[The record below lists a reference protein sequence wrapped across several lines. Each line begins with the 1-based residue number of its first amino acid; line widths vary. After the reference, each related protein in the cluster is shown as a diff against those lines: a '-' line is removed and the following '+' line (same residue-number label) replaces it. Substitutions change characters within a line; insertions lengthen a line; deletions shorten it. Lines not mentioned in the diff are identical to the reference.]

1 MRIVH
6 GSRIEIRAES
16 QHRGGI
22 SRRKRLFEGEVGSI
36 DNFSLVISRPKDRY
50 SPRHR
55 HNFEQ
60 FRYQIEGEAN
70 YSRTGVLKPG
80 MLGYFPEAVHYG
92 PQTQGQGQEL
102 CVMALQCGGASGSG
116 YLGRDAEYN
125 VTKELE
131 KLGTFKDGVFFRNP
145 GVPGKKNL
153 DGAQAIWE
161 HAMGRPLVYP
171 KPRYDVPIF
180 MHPENFAWMPVGGHK
195 GVSEKP
201 MGTFTE
207 RKISARFV
215 KLAPG
220 AAFKISGGRDI
231 YVVLKG
237 AGDLQGEDY
246 DLYTALFVEKKS
258 DRATFKAREDTE
270 MLHFH
275 LPDLA
280 PVKAG
285 RSRQVEMQ
293 AAE

>member
-1 MRIVH
+1 MQIVH
-6 GSRIEIRAES
+6 GSKIETKSES
-16 QHRGGI
+16 QHRGGV
-22 SRRKRLFEGEVGSI
+22 SRRQRLLEGQYGSI
-36 DNFSLVISRPKDRY
+36 DNFSLVIARPKDRY

-92 PQTQGQGQEL
+92 PQTQGQGQDL
-102 CVMALQCGGASGSG
+102 CVLVLQCGGASGSG
-116 YLGRDAEYN
+116 YLGRDAEFN
-125 VTKELE
+125 MTRELE
-131 KLGTFKDGVFFRNP
+131 KFGTFKDGVFFRNP

-171 KPRYDVPIF
+171 KPRYDVPIL
-180 MHPENFAWMPVGGHK
+180 MHPDGFEWMPLARQK
-195 GVSEKP
+195 GVYEKF

-207 RKISARFV
+207 RRISAGFF
-215 KLAPG
+215 KLDPG
-220 AAFKISGGRDI
+220 ATMKVAGGRDI

-237 AGDLQGEDY
+237 AGELLGEDY
-246 DLYTALFVEKKS
+246 GLHTTLFLEKKS
-258 DRATFKAREDTE
+258 ERASFEASEPTE

-280 PVKAG
+280 PVKAA
-285 RSRQVEMQ
+285 MQ
-293 AAE
+293 RAPMNEAAE